1 MKLRNILILA
11 GSVAAASQACAL
23 SLGNSQGQV
32 QLGAPLNLVFQ
43 VQPDDG
49 QTAESSCITA
59 AVWMG
64 DDSLSPGNV
73 LITPQTTTV
82 RVRTTQVV
90 HEPLVTVKLTAGCAG
105 SVARSYTLFADPPS
119 SMAATVA
126 PIDLSKLQVTPRP
139 AARPAPAADA
149 PARPVRKVTKRV
161 VKPAAA
167 APVAAAAV
175 AAPAAASAS
184 STVAPPP
191 APPAVTAPAPSA
203 AEPAATTQPRLR
215 MEPLEGLGSP
225 QTAPEAPASAEP
237 TEPRID
243 AQTQALLDTNA
254 QRLQTLEQQLL
265 GLQSQLKNN
274 QTELLK
280 LNTQLAQAEQQ
291 GLPAWVHVLLGLL
304 ALSLACIAWL
314 LQRIKQ
320 ERQNS
325 QHAWAETVLAAAH
338 PTTDPAEAA
347 LQAAPTPATAPAPV
361 PPLVPT
367 AAQQPEPPRP
377 EASETI
383 LAATA
388 PAMAG
393 PAVVEV
399 PQEPPFP
406 EPAHLQELPSQV
418 AETAPARAPVAPP
431 DTSLVEMLTAQALFD
446 VQEQAEFY
454 ASIGENDQAVDILQS
469 HIAQHQASSPLAYL
483 ELLQLLYRLS
493 RTEAYEQAREQFQ
506 AHFNVQVP
514 SFLGF
519 SRKGRDLWSG
529 YPEVLGKIEAL
540 WPTDEVQP
548 LLRSLIVHNPATALA
563 DTEVRF
569 DLAAFDDLLMLYN
582 VAQTT
587 PASSRGQM
595 PGRIR
600 TAPTEVPLPEVV
612 FDAPA
617 AVPVAAPAS
626 FLPDDAFLSLRT
638 TPAPRAPVAPP
649 EVTLPLQAAQLDM
662 LTAAPAQSPL
672 ADTELPG
679 DSPFQSP
686 SHFSPDEVLM
696 QELSLDW
703 NSTSPAA
710 SAPADFTTLD
720 LQTLTMDERDLPPPP
735 PAAPPPAH

>member
-64 DDSLSPGNV
+64 DNSLSPGNV

-126 PIDLSKLQVTPRP
+126 PIDLSKLQVTSRP

-367 AAQQPEPPRP
+367 AAQQPEPPLP
-377 EASETI
+377 EAPETI
-383 LAATA
+383 IAATA
-388 PAMAG
+388 PAMAA
-393 PAVVEV
+393 PAVVAV
-399 PQEPPFP
+399 PQEPPLP
-406 EPAHLQELPSQV
+406 EPPQLQELPSQV
-418 AETAPARAPVAPP
+418 AEAAPARA
-431 DTSLVEMLTAQALFD
+431 
-446 VQEQAEFY
+446 
-454 ASIGENDQAVDILQS
+454 
-469 HIAQHQASSPLAYL
+469 HC
-483 ELLQLLYRLS
+483 
-493 RTEAYEQAREQFQ
+493 
-506 AHFNVQVP
+506 
-514 SFLGF
+514 
-519 SRKGRDLWSG
+519 
-529 YPEVLGKIEAL
+529 
-540 WPTDEVQP
+540 
-548 LLRSLIVHNPATALA
+548 
-563 DTEVRF
+563 
-569 DLAAFDDLLMLYN
+569 
-582 VAQTT
+582 TT
-587 PASSRGQM
+587 PGVLA
-595 PGRIR
+595 PG
-600 TAPTEVPLPEVV
+600 
-612 FDAPA
+612 
-617 AVPVAAPAS
+617 
-626 FLPDDAFLSLRT
+626 
-638 TPAPRAPVAPP
+638 
-649 EVTLPLQAAQLDM
+649 
-662 LTAAPAQSPL
+662 
-672 ADTELPG
+672 LPG
-679 DSPFQSP
+679 AAAAALSPEPHRGLRAGARTVPGAFQRAGP
-686 SHFSPDEVLM
+686 LFPGLLAQRARPV
-696 QELSLDW
+696 
-703 NSTSPAA
+703 
-710 SAPADFTTLD
+710 
-720 LQTLTMDERDLPPPP
+720 ERLPRG
-735 PAAPPPAH
+735 ARQDRGLVAHR

>member
-11 GSVAAASQACAL
+11 GSVVAASQACAL
-23 SLGNSQGQV
+23 SLGNSLGQV
-32 QLGAPLNLVFQ
+32 QLGEPLNLVFK

-49 QTAESSCITA
+49 QTVESSCITA

-64 DDSLSPGNV
+64 DDSLSPSNV
-73 LITPQTTTV
+73 LVTPQSTTL

-105 SVARSYTLFADPPS
+105 SVVRSYTLFADPPS
-119 SMAATVA
+119 AMAATVA

-139 AARPAPAADA
+139 AARTTSAAANA
-149 PARPVRKVTKRV
+149 PARPARPARKVTKRV

-167 APVAAAAV
+167 APAASAAA
-175 AAPAAASAS
+175 AAPAAA
-184 STVAPPP
+184 P
-191 APPAVTAPAPSA
+191 APASPAVAAPAPSA

-215 MEPLEGLGSP
+215 MEPLEGLVSP
-225 QTAPEAPASAEP
+225 QAAPETPASTEP
-237 TEPRID
+237 AEPRID

-254 QRLQTLEQQLL
+254 QRLQTLEQQLQ

-280 LNTQLAQAEQQ
+280 LHTQLARAEQQ

-338 PTTDPAEAA
+338 P
-347 LQAAPTPATAPAPV
+347 ATAPAEAEPQAAPAPETARV
-361 PPLVPT
+361 PRVTPP
-367 AAQQPEPPRP
+367 QPEPAEP
-377 EASETI
+377 
-383 LAATA
+383 LVAATA
-388 PAMAG
+388 TAMAPP
-393 PAVVEV
+393 PAVPAPE
-399 PQEPPFP
+399 EALLP
-406 EPAHLQELPSQV
+406 EPAQAQELHSPV
-418 AETAPARAPVAPP
+418 VEDAPHPAPVAPP
-431 DTSLVEMLTAQALFD
+431 DTSLAEMLTAQALFD

-454 ASIGENDQAVDILQS
+454 ASIGENDQAIDILQS

-493 RTEAYEQAREQFQ
+493 RTEAYEQTREQFQ

-514 SFLGF
+514 SFQGF

-540 WPTDEVQP
+540 WPTDDVQP
-548 LLRSLIVHNPATALA
+548 LLRSLIVHTPASIQA
-563 DTEVRF
+563 DSGVKF

-612 FDAPA
+612 LDAPA
-617 AVPVAAPAS
+617 AASVVAPAS
-626 FLPDDAFLSLRT
+626 FVPDDAFLSLRT
-638 TPAPRAPVAPP
+638 TSAPHAPDAPP
-649 EVTLPLQAAQLDM
+649 EITLPLQAAQLDM
-662 LTAAPAQSPL
+662 LTAAPAQAPL
-672 ADTELPG
+672 AATELPG

-686 SHFSPDEVLM
+686 THFTPDEVLM
-696 QELSLDW
+696 QDLSLDW
-703 NSTSPAA
+703 NSPPPIA

-735 PAAPPPAH
+735 PAAPPPSH

>member
-126 PIDLSKLQVTPRP
+126 PIDLSKLQVTSRP

-225 QTAPEAPASAEP
+225 QTTPEAPASAEP

-361 PPLVPT
+361 PPLVPA
-367 AAQQPEPPRP
+367 AAQQPEPPLP
-377 EASETI
+377 EATETI
-383 LAATA
+383 IAATA
-388 PAMAG
+388 PAMAA
-393 PAVVEV
+393 PAVLAV
-399 PQEPPFP
+399 PQEPPLP
-406 EPAHLQELPSQV
+406 EPPQLQELPSQV
-418 AETAPARAPVAPP
+418 AEAAPARAPAAPP

-506 AHFNVQVP
+506 EHFNVQVP

-548 LLRSLIVHNPATALA
+548 LLRSLIVHNPATVHA

-617 AVPVAAPAS
+617 AAPVAAPAS

-638 TPAPRAPVAPP
+638 ASAPRAPVAPP

-672 ADTELPG
+672 AATELPG

>member
-59 AVWMG
+59 TVWMG

-73 LITPQTTTV
+73 LITPQATTV

-119 SMAATVA
+119 SMAATIA

-175 AAPAAASAS
+175 AAPAAASAN

-225 QTAPEAPASAEP
+225 QTAPEAPASAET

-291 GLPAWVHVLLGLL
+291 GLPAWVHILLGLL

-338 PTTDPAEAA
+338 PTAEPTEAA
-347 LQAAPTPATAPAPV
+347 LQAALTPATAPAPV
-361 PPLVPT
+361 PPLVQA
-367 AAQQPEPPRP
+367 AAQQPE
-377 EASETI
+377 ATETI
-383 LAATA
+383 IAATA
-388 PAMAG
+388 PAMAT
-393 PAVVEV
+393 PAVVAV
-399 PQEPPFP
+399 PQEPPLP
-406 EPAHLQELPSQV
+406 EPAQLQELPSQV

-493 RTEAYEQAREQFQ
+493 RTDAYEQAREQFQ

-540 WPTDEVQP
+540 WPTDDVQS
-548 LLRSLIVHNPATALA
+548 LLRSLIVNNPATALA

-617 AVPVAAPAS
+617 AVQVAAPAS

-672 ADTELPG
+672 AATDLPG

-720 LQTLTMDERDLPPPP
+720 LQTLTMDERDLPPSP

>member
-73 LITPQTTTV
+73 MITAQTTTV

-167 APVAAAAV
+167 APVAA
-175 AAPAAASAS
+175 PAAASAS
-184 STVAPPP
+184 STVALPP
-191 APPAVTAPAPSA
+191 APPAVTAPPPSA

-225 QTAPEAPASAEP
+225 QTAPEAPTSSEP

-274 QTELLK
+274 QAELLK

-338 PTTDPAEAA
+338 PTAEPTEAA
-347 LQAAPTPATAPAPV
+347 LQAALTPATAPAPV
-361 PPLVPT
+361 PPLVPA
-367 AAQQPEPPRP
+367 AAQQSEPSRP
-377 EASETI
+377 EATETI
-383 LAATA
+383 IAATA
-388 PAMAG
+388 PTMA
-393 PAVVEV
+393 AHALVEV
-399 PQEPPFP
+399 PQEPPLP
-406 EPAHLQELPSQV
+406 EPAQLQELPSQM
-418 AETAPARAPVAPP
+418 AKAAPARAQVAPP
-431 DTSLVEMLTAQALFD
+431 DTTLVEMLTAQALFD

-454 ASIGENDQAVDILQS
+454 ASIGENDQAVDILQT

-540 WPTDEVQP
+540 WPTDDVQP

-600 TAPTEVPLPEVV
+600 TAPSEVPLPEVV

-617 AVPVAAPAS
+617 AAPVAAPAS
-626 FLPDDAFLSLRT
+626 FLPDDALLSLRT

-662 LTAAPAQSPL
+662 LTAAPAQAPL
-672 ADTELPG
+672 AATDLPG

-710 SAPADFTTLD
+710 SALADFTTLD
-720 LQTLTMDERDLPPPP
+720 LQTLTLDERDLPPPP